1 MEDERQEAQQ
11 TIMSNEGQLSRNF
24 VEMRLDTRPL
34 LKDIH
39 EFLSAQR
46 VILKTNADG
55 EYYEDVVIEGKPLA
69 NNIGISR
76 LMNLFLSL
84 VNKDTVQGNLDK
96 EEYYNLMVIT
106 RKELALTIKKI
117 VGYTGEL
124 YFNDTKP
131 DGTMI
136 KLTNPSKLNE
146 FGWKYK
152 VELEDGIK
160 TVYEWYLKNNKKGKK
175 NNEK

>member
-1 MEDERQEAQQ
+1 MPKEELALNTDTAVAKAKVEC
-11 TIMSNEGQLSRNF
+11 RN
-24 VEMRLDTRPL
+24 TH
-34 LKDIH
+34 I
-39 EFLSAQR
+39 
-46 VILKTNADG
+46 
-55 EYYEDVVIEGKPLA
+55 
-69 NNIGISR
+69 NIGTGVDIS
-76 LMNLFLSL
+76 
-84 VNKDTVQGNLDK
+84 
-96 EEYYNLMVIT
+96 I
-106 RKELALTIKKI
+106 KELALTIKKI

>member
-106 RKELALTIKKI
+106 RKELALTIVTNAPEWEVQPSNQNEVI
-117 VGYTGEL
+117 DTFMR
-124 YFNDTKP
+124 YFRLF
-131 DGTMI
+131 I
-136 KLTNPSKLNE
+136 
-146 FGWKYK
+146 
-152 VELEDGIK
+152 
-160 TVYEWYLKNNKKGKK
+160 
-175 NNEK
+175 